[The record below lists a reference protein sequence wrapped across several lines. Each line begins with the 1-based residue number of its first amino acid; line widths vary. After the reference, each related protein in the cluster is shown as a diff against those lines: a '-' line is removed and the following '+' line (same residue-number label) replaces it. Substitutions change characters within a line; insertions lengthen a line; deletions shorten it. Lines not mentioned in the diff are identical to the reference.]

1 MAQLIYSTI
10 ASVDGYVED
19 QTGNFDWAAP
29 DDEVFSFVAEL
40 ERPIGTYLYGRRMYE
55 TMLYWETAH
64 LAPDQPVVAHEFT
77 EVWQG
82 AEKVVYSRAL
92 ESVSSAKTRVERN
105 FDANAVRHLKATSE
119 QDMTVGGPNLAAQAL
134 RAGLVDELQLFVVPV
149 VVGGGKHWLPDGVSI
164 ALDLIDVRRFASGV
178 VYLRYCPAR

>member
-10 ASVDGYVED
+10 ASLDGYVED
-19 QTGNFDWAAP
+19 QRGNIDWATP

-40 ERPIGTYLYGRRMYE
+40 ERPIGTYLYGRRMYD

-64 LAPDQPVVAHEFT
+64 LAPGQPGVARDFT
-77 EVWQG
+77 EIWQ
-82 AEKVVYSRAL
+82 AANKVVYSRAL
-92 ESVSSAKTRVERN
+92 ESVSSAKTRIERD
-105 FDANAVRHLKATSE
+105 FDAKAVRHLKATSD

-134 RAGLVDELQLFVVPV
+134 RAGLVDELQLFVLPI

-178 VYLRYCPAR
+178 VYLRYFPAR